1 MNTDAI
7 HPTRPQVTGTPAAAL
22 TRRAWLSL
30 LGFVLTFPLAFLVG
44 EGLASAMGYEVGD
57 AQPPWAVAIAATIP
71 ALVVFVLP
79 AVLAVH
85 FGRQAV
91 RLGDR
96 RARVPM
102 AIGVVV
108 AVGFVLTNAL
118 APLLGG

>member
-1 MNTDAI
+1 MDTDATR
-7 HPTRPQVTGTPAAAL
+7 PTRPRRTGTPAAAL

-44 EGLASAMGYEVGD
+44 EGLASAMGYEMGD
-57 AQPPWAVAIAATIP
+57 ARPSWPVVLAAVVP

-79 AVLAVH
+79 AVASVH
-85 FGRQAV
+85 FGRQALH
-91 RLGDR
+91 LGDR

-102 AIGVVV
+102 TIAVVV

>member
-1 MNTDAI
+1 MTT
-7 HPTRPQVTGTPAAAL
+7 TRRPAPSATAP

-30 LGFVLTFPLAFLVG
+30 LGFVPSFGLAFLVG
-44 EGLASAMGYEVGD
+44 EGLVSAMGYEVGGD
-57 AQPPWAVAIAATIP
+57 RPPWSVAIAATVP

-79 AVLAVH
+79 AVAAVL
-85 FGRQAV
+85 FGRQAL

-102 AIGVVV
+102 AIAV
-108 AVGFVLTNAL
+108 AFASAFVLLNAL

>member
-1 MNTDAI
+1 M
-7 HPTRPQVTGTPAAAL
+7 
-22 TRRAWLSL
+22 
-30 LGFVLTFPLAFLVG
+30 
-44 EGLASAMGYEVGD
+44 
-57 AQPPWAVAIAATIP
+57 AIAATVP

-85 FGRQAV
+85 FGRQAL

-96 RARVPM
+96 RARVPV
-102 AIGVVV
+102 AVALVI

>member
-1 MNTDAI
+1 MTTTP
-7 HPTRPQVTGTPAAAL
+7 HVTGTPAAAL

-57 AQPPWAVAIAATIP
+57 ARPPWAVVIAATVP

-91 RLGDR
+91 QLGDR

-102 AIGVVV
+102 AIAVVV

>member
-1 MNTDAI
+1 MSTTH
-7 HPTRPQVTGTPAAAL
+7 HPAPEATAP

-30 LGFVLTFPLAFLVG
+30 LGFVPSFGLAFLVG
-44 EGLASAMGYEVGD
+44 EGLVAAMGYEVGGD
-57 AQPPWAVAIAATIP
+57 QPPWPVAIAAAVP

-79 AVLAVH
+79 AVAAVH
-85 FGRQAV
+85 FGRQAL

-102 AIGVVV
+102 AV
-108 AVGFVLTNAL
+108 AIAVATAFVLLNAL